1 MPPVPMPSPEE
12 QAYSAV
18 ERAYGQ
24 GDFTGALEQAEALQP
39 QLQAN
44 RTDLLD
50 QRLQLLIGHIHLYG
64 LSQPRQ
70 AETAYR
76 TVLSSCSEPTY
87 RRLAEQSLQLCA
99 QQPEPAE
106 TNPES
111 DPASAVATEPS
122 SQPTSDLPAT
132 PWLAQLD
139 DPQQAL
145 ASIQQA
151 WATATPAAQPAPAPS
166 SDAET
171 AATPWAEPQTT
182 TANETQSETAA
193 PEPDAT
199 TAVEATAAPELTP
212 PSAEPPAAM
221 ADAPAPPSDAE
232 LRELNRGLLLVRL
245 KSRKVETTYD
255 TGEATVPPAPEPVQP
270 PSAEAG
276 TMAEPGTIHVTAPS
290 LGAAW
295 TLFKRNWRS
304 YLILEGLAVLAAL
317 GVGLLQLIGGGLQ
330 GLAELNPLLALL
342 PGLALAV
349 GAVALNLWSNLLGVA
364 VQMLPALAFAQGSH
378 PSATAILQL
387 LRRDFWRLVR
397 AGVVVGL
404 STTIG
409 LLLLIV
415 PGVLVAIATPVIIRR
430 VICDQQAALPAVV
443 DSVKEVGNSPAGAG
457 LLKWELVAGLLV
469 LGSVLLCGLPLLITI
484 PLGGILVQQYLAHSG
499 LGSTRI

>member
-1 MPPVPMPSPEE
+1 MPSPEE

-24 GDFTGALEQAEALQP
+24 GDFAGALQQAEALQP
-39 QLQAN
+39 QLQPN
-44 RTDLLD
+44 RSDLLD

-64 LSQPRQ
+64 LGQTRQ
-70 AETAYR
+70 AEDAYQA
-76 TVLSSCSEPTY
+76 VLSSCPEPTY
-87 RRLAEQSLQLCA
+87 RQLAEQSLRLCA
-99 QQPEPAE
+99 QQTEPAQ

-111 DPASAVATEPS
+111 SPVSALASEPS

-151 WATATPAAQPAPAPS
+151 WATATPAAQPAATPS
-166 SDAET
+166 SDAGT
-171 AATPWAEPQTT
+171 AATPWTGAST
-182 TANETQSETAA
+182 TASTETQGEAA
-193 PEPDAT
+193 PPPEP
-199 TAVEATAAPELTP
+199 TP
-212 PSAEPPAAM
+212 ASAEPPAAV
-221 ADAPAPPSDAE
+221 ADTPAPPSDAE
-232 LRELNRGLLLVRL
+232 RNELDRGLLLVRL
-245 KSRKVETTYD
+245 TSRADHSVETT
-255 TGEATVPPAPEPVQP
+255 EPPAPEPVLP
-270 PSAEAG
+270 PSPE
-276 TMAEPGTIHVTAPS
+276 TGTIHVTAPS

-295 TLFKRNWRS
+295 TLFKRHWRS
-304 YLILEGLAVLAAL
+304 YLILEGLAVLTAL
-317 GVGLLQLIGGGLQ
+317 GVALLQLLGAGLQ

-349 GAVALNLWSNLLGVA
+349 GAVALNLWSNLLGVSL
-364 VQMLPALAFAQGSH
+364 QMLPALAFEQGSH
-378 PSATAILQL
+378 PSATAMLQL
-387 LRRDFWRLVR
+387 LRRDFWRFVR
-397 AGVVVGL
+397 AGAVVGL
-404 STTIG
+404 ATGIG

-430 VICDQQAALPAVV
+430 VVCDQQAALPAVIT
-443 DSVKEVGNSPAGAG
+443 SVKEVGNSPAGAG
-457 LLKWELVAGLLV
+457 LLKWELVAGLLM